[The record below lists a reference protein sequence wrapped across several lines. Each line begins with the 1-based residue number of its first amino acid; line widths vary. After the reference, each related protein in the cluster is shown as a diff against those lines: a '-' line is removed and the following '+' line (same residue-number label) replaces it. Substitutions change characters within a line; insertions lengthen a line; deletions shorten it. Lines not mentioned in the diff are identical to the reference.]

1 MESKDKF
8 KKIHIKNRTF
18 YYFDDLMRV
27 IDIDFYN
34 ILLDENSDKKILK
47 IF

>member
-1 MESKDKF
+1 MESKGKL
-8 KKIHIKNRTF
+8 KEIHIKNRTF
-18 YYFDDLMRV
+18 YYFDDVMRV

-47 IF
+47 II